1 MSKVIDA
8 VYENGVFRPL
18 EPVLLPEGEHVQVHM
33 PEQPPTLHTRLAAL
47 DAFEA
52 VDEELTE
59 EQWRVLGIVMI
70 DHPVLDKAAELY
82 ARLRASGQL
91 IEDADLLIAAIALVH
106 DMTLVTNNTAHFSRI
121 SGLQVEDW
129 LLS

>member
-18 EPVLLPEGEHVQVHM
+18 EPVLLPEGEHVQAHM

-59 EQWRVLGIVMI
+59 EQWRCLRRLRNAVLG
-70 DHPVLDKAAELY
+70 AEDVSSTY
-82 ARLRASGQL
+82 
-91 IEDADLLIAAIALVH
+91 E
-106 DMTLVTNNTAHFSRI
+106 
-121 SGLQVEDW
+121 W
-129 LLS
+129 LPT